1 MAEGVLVI
9 GVGKSCKELPNYL
22 SGTKE
27 YLVQAKLGQAT
38 DTFDAMGEVTKTKD
52 TSHITEELLNKTL
65 PSFTGNITQVP
76 PIYSA
81 LKIQG
86 KRLYDYARR
95 DIELPE
101 PIKARNVYIEQ
112 LSLISLNQDM
122 IELKVICGGGTYMR
136 SLVHDLSISMGTCG
150 HMTALKRTRQGIFHL
165 SDALLLDDTL
175 SKKIIIKGE

>member
-1 MAEGVLVI
+1 MIACFGLN
-9 GVGKSCKELPNYL
+9 PNIVN
-22 SGTKE
+22 S
-27 YLVQAKLGQAT
+27 
-38 DTFDAMGEVTKTKD
+38 
-52 TSHITEELLNKTL
+52 
-65 PSFTGNITQVP
+65 
-76 PIYSA
+76 YSA
-81 LKIQG
+81 IKIQG
-86 KRLYDYARR
+86 KRLYDYARQ

-112 LSLISLNQDM
+112 LSLTSLNQDM

-165 SDALLLDDTL
+165 NDALLLDDTL